1 MASQD
6 VTLVTIIRSGTSFL
20 GLTIVLPKGNTRVLP
35 ILSIIPVLTTRA
47 QCLRCLPG
55 GRQARAGRPSK
66 IRSNWVGIQVRI
78 AVITS
83 KPGDSWLYRW
93 CLLLLL
99 FLSSGCHLAFPGRH
113 RDGPKPCIPASVPRE
128 QTMVVQPDY
137 IIEPPDVL
145 AIEAISLV
153 PKDPYLLRPFDVVS
167 IFSKGLSEEE
177 SIAGDYTLQPNGTIQ
192 LGHSFGT
199 IQAAGR
205 SAEQLQEELLTK
217 LKHEYKKPNVW
228 VTLMQLG
235 TQQQVTGDHLVSP
248 DGKVN
253 LGSYGQVRVIGM
265 TLPEAKSAIESHLSG
280 FLEKPE
286 IAVDILGYNSK
297 VFYVITQGAGLGDRV
312 TILPV
317 TGNETVLDAIGQIQ
331 GLEANS
337 STRMWIARPGYN
349 DCGGDQILPI
359 DWLAV
364 TQRGDIKTNYQI
376 LPKDRLYVSEDK
388 LVAFDTMLGKIFS
401 PFERI
406 AGVTLLG
413 SQTVSRLVFFN
424 QQGQSGFLGGG
435 GF

>member
-1 MASQD
+1 MAE
-6 VTLVTIIRSGTSFL
+6 
-20 GLTIVLPKGNTRVLP
+20 
-35 ILSIIPVLTTRA
+35 
-47 QCLRCLPG
+47 
-55 GRQARAGRPSK
+55 GRQARAGRPQQ
-66 IRSNWVGIQVRI
+66 IRCNWVGIQVRI
-78 AVITS
+78 AVS
-83 KPGDSWLYRW
+83 PYKYWQNWLHGW
-93 CLLLLL
+93 CLFSLLLV
-99 FLSSGCHLAFPGRH
+99 SSGCHLAFPGRNF
-113 RDGPKPCIPASVPRE
+113 DGPQPSIPASVPRE

-145 AIEAISLV
+145 SIEAISLV

-167 IFSKGLSEEE
+167 IFTSGLSEDEV
-177 SIAGDYTLQPNGTIQ
+177 IAGEYTLQPNGTIQ
-192 LGHSFGT
+192 LGHTFGT
-199 IQAAGR
+199 IRAAGL
-205 SAEQLQEELLTK
+205 SAEQLQEELLKK
-217 LKHEYKKPNVW
+217 LKLEYNEPNVW
-228 VTLMQLG
+228 VTLLQLG
-235 TQQQVTGDHLVSP
+235 NQQQVTGDHLVSP

-265 TLPEAKSAIESHLSG
+265 TLPEVKLAIESHLSEH
-280 FLEKPE
+280 LDKPE

-331 GLEANS
+331 GLESNS

-349 DCGGDQILPI
+349 NCGGDQILPV
-359 DWLAV
+359 DWIAV

-388 LVAFDTMLGKIFS
+388 LVALDTMLGKVFA

-406 AGVTLLG
+406 FGFTLLS
-413 SQTVSRLVFFN
+413 SQTASRLLFFN
-424 QQGQSGFLGGG
+424 QQGQNGFIGGGGGG